1 MWLKERFDKELKD
14 VAFSKEDKDRLKRH
28 LADLAKQKKR
38 PALGE
43 RLRQFWHGSIEV
55 PLPAAVA
62 AVVVLGFGLWTAYSN
77 LLAVDPAAAALM
89 IKAGSESYQVITQG
103 VSVL

>member
-43 RLRQFWHGSIEV
+43 RLRQFW
-55 PLPAAVA
+55 PAAAA